1 MNYYLFL
8 VYMHMNQTPK
18 RHRFPVSIISHT
30 VWLYHRFRGSKRKPQ
45 IFPKIFKWAR

>member
-18 RHRFPVSIISHT
+18 RHRFPVSIISHASIYIIDLT
-30 VWLYHRFRGSKRKPQ
+30 IVIVTYKN
-45 IFPKIFKWAR
+45 KWHIEE